1 MNVSPRTTDR
11 VEGGA
16 LGQPQPCKRE
26 KQEQEDPGSRPWVA
40 HVTEQAVAALWGHG
54 DHQAKS
60 CRGDRVITLVLSW
73 QVDPDDVLTKEEQI
87 YLLVEAKEKCQ
98 RDIKAQLEKIK
109 GSVPP
114 LHMGQPAPVELAT
127 LWKMLSPPM
136 GAGWGQGHMAPK
148 GLWSCRHSGCSG
160 RDVSPSLAL
169 PAAPPALQARADC
182 VAAHF
187 PRSGPAHAWGSW
199 RYAVALFGDVRC
211 VFALWPDTSCLPEWD
226 GIICWPKGSPS
237 QEVSVPC
244 PDYIYDFNHKGK
256 RFHLGR
262 EQPHLGDNPPWS
274 RDVSGLPVGPSTVT
288 APVAVPRSCLQVLQ
302 CLWDLGHG
310 SQHQQDLGQLH
321 RMCSALL
328 LRQPEPREGDLACQ
342 RCWEKGLGW
351 GQGIVQQRP
360 GELLGAGG
368 SSPLT
373 PQTSPAPPVL
383 SAQRP
388 GRWAW
393 AAEGLWSSALLFQE
407 VFDRL
412 HLMYTVG
419 YSISLAC
426 LIVAVCILSYFK
438 RLHCTR
444 NYIHVHLFTSFICRA
459 VSIFVKDMVLYSGT
473 LASETEKMREDDFK
487 AEMGPSPGQR
497 SHLVGCKVVVTLFL
511 YFLATNHYWI
521 LVEGL
526 YLHSLIF
533 MAFLSN
539 KNYLWVLIIIG
550 WGLPAV
556 FVSVWASVRA
566 SLADTQC
573 WDLSAGNM
581 KWIYQVPIL
590 AAIVVN
596 FFLFLNIVRV
606 LASKLWETNT
616 GKLDPRQQYRQLL
629 KSTLVLMPLFG
640 VHYVVFM
647 AMPYTEVSGVLWQI
661 QMHYE
666 MLFNSSQGFFVA
678 FIYCF
683 CNGEVQAEIKKA
695 HFRRSLALDFKQKA
709 RATSVAGSCCYGGLA
724 SHATTSFSMS
734 LAGRGAGST
743 QQRGLLLPV
752 RGSLPGYIPSSF
764 ASDNFLPC
772 PTQEMSQKACG
783 ENIVDLADLSQHH
796 PNINKELETML

>member
-1 MNVSPRTTDR
+1 EASIPMGDIT
-11 VEGGA
+11 
-16 LGQPQPCKRE
+16 
-26 KQEQEDPGSRPWVA
+26 
-40 HVTEQAVAALWGHG
+40 AALLCC
-54 DHQAKS
+54 S
-60 CRGDRVITLVLSW
+60 LLSSVW
-73 QVDPDDVLTKEEQI
+73 ALVDPDDVLTKEEQI

-98 RDIKAQLEKIK
+98 RYIKAQLEKIK
-109 GSVPP
+109 
-114 LHMGQPAPVELAT
+114 
-127 LWKMLSPPM
+127 
-136 GAGWGQGHMAPK
+136 
-148 GLWSCRHSGCSG
+148 
-160 RDVSPSLAL
+160 
-169 PAAPPALQARADC
+169 
-182 VAAHF
+182 
-187 PRSGPAHAWGSW
+187 
-199 RYAVALFGDVRC
+199 
-211 VFALWPDTSCLPEWD
+211 DTSCLPEWD

-256 RFHLGR
+256 RHAYR
-262 EQPHLGDNPPWS
+262 YC
-274 RDVSGLPVGPSTVT
+274 STYGT
-288 APVAVPRSCLQVLQ
+288 WA
-302 CLWDLGHG
+302 
-310 SQHQQDLGQLH
+310 
-321 RMCSALL
+321 MALSIN
-328 LRQPEPREGDLACQ
+328 
-342 RCWEKGLGW
+342 K
-351 GQGIVQQRP
+351 
-360 GELLGAGG
+360 
-368 SSPLT
+368 T
-373 PQTSPAPPVL
+373 
-383 SAQRP
+383 
-388 GRWAW
+388 WANYT
-393 AAEGLWSSALLFQE
+393 ECALLFSSESRGHEKE

-412 HLMYTVG
+412 HMMYTVG
-419 YSISLAC
+419 YSISLGS
-426 LIVAVCILSYFK
+426 LIIAVCILSYFK

-444 NYIHVHLFTSFICRA
+444 NYIHIHLFTSFICRA

-473 LASETEKMREDDFK
+473 LASETEKMLEYDFK

-497 SHLVGCKVVVTLFL
+497 RHLASGVGCKVVVTLFL

-550 WGLPAV
+550 WGVPAV
-556 FVSVWASVRA
+556 FVSVWTSVRA
-566 SLADTQC
+566 SLADTEC

-709 RATSVAGSCCYGGLA
+709 RATSASGSCCYGGLA
-724 SHATTSFSMS
+724 SHATTSFSIS
-734 LAGRGAGST
+734 LAGRGTGST
-743 QQRGLLLPV
+743 QQHGLLLPACA
-752 RGSLPGYIPSSF
+752 SLPGYVPSSF
-764 ASDNFLPC
+764 AADNFLPC
-772 PTQEMSQKACG
+772 PTQMSQKACG
-783 ENIVDLADLSQHH
+783 ENIVDLTDLNQRH
-796 PNINKELETML
+796 PNLNKELETML

>member
-1 MNVSPRTTDR
+1 GIT
-11 VEGGA
+11 
-16 LGQPQPCKRE
+16 
-26 KQEQEDPGSRPWVA
+26 
-40 HVTEQAVAALWGHG
+40 AALL
-54 DHQAKS
+54 
-60 CRGDRVITLVLSW
+60 CCCLLSSVRAL
-73 QVDPDDVLTKEEQI
+73 VDPDDVLTKEEQI

-109 GSVPP
+109 
-114 LHMGQPAPVELAT
+114 
-127 LWKMLSPPM
+127 
-136 GAGWGQGHMAPK
+136 
-148 GLWSCRHSGCSG
+148 
-160 RDVSPSLAL
+160 
-169 PAAPPALQARADC
+169 
-182 VAAHF
+182 
-187 PRSGPAHAWGSW
+187 
-199 RYAVALFGDVRC
+199 
-211 VFALWPDTSCLPEWD
+211 DTSCLPEWD

-244 PDYIYDFNHKGK
+244 PDYIYDFNH
-256 RFHLGR
+256 
-262 EQPHLGDNPPWS
+262 E
-274 RDVSGLPVGPSTVT
+274 
-288 APVAVPRSCLQVLQ
+288 
-302 CLWDLGHG
+302 GHAY
-310 SQHQQDLGQLH
+310 
-321 RMCSALL
+321 RYCSAY
-328 LRQPEPREGDLACQ
+328 GTWAM
-342 RCWEKGLGW
+342 
-351 GQGIVQQRP
+351 
-360 GELLGAGG
+360 A
-368 SSPLT
+368 
-373 PQTSPAPPVL
+373 L
-383 SAQRP
+383 SINKT
-388 GRWAW
+388 WANYT
-393 AAEGLWSSALLFQE
+393 ECALLFSSESRSREKE

-412 HLMYTVG
+412 HLMYTIG
-419 YSISLAC
+419 YSISLAS
-426 LIVAVCILSYFK
+426 LTVAVCILSYFK

-444 NYIHVHLFTSFICRA
+444 NYIHVHLFASFICRA
-459 VSIFVKDMVLYSGT
+459 VSIFVKDTVLYSGT
-473 LASETEKMREDDFK
+473 LASETEKMREEDLK
-487 AEMGPSPGQR
+487 AEMGPSSGQR
-497 SHLVGCKVVVTLFL
+497 SPLASTSLTIHPQVGCKVVVTLFL

-616 GKLDPRQQYRQLL
+616 GKLDPRQQYRKLL

-709 RATSVAGSCCYGGLA
+709 RATSAAGSCCYGGLA

-734 LAGRGAGST
+734 LAGRGPGGT
-743 QQRGLLLPV
+743 QQRGLLLPA
-752 RGSLPGYIPSSF
+752 RTSRPGYIPGSF
-764 ASDNFLPC
+764 ASDNPLPC
-772 PTQEMSQKACG
+772 PAQETSQKACG
-783 ENIVDLADLSQHH
+783 ENTMDLAELNQRH
-796 PNINKELETML
+796 PNLSKELETML

>member
-1 MNVSPRTTDR
+1 S
-11 VEGGA
+11 
-16 LGQPQPCKRE
+16 
-26 KQEQEDPGSRPWVA
+26 
-40 HVTEQAVAALWGHG
+40 
-54 DHQAKS
+54 
-60 CRGDRVITLVLSW
+60 TLVGGITVALLYCCLLSSAW
-73 QVDPDDVLTKEEQI
+73 ALVDPDDVLTKEEQI

-98 RDIKAQLEKIK
+98 RDIKAQLEVK
-109 GSVPP
+109 
-114 LHMGQPAPVELAT
+114 
-127 LWKMLSPPM
+127 
-136 GAGWGQGHMAPK
+136 
-148 GLWSCRHSGCSG
+148 
-160 RDVSPSLAL
+160 
-169 PAAPPALQARADC
+169 
-182 VAAHF
+182 
-187 PRSGPAHAWGSW
+187 
-199 RYAVALFGDVRC
+199 
-211 VFALWPDTSCLPEWD
+211 DTNCPPEWD
-226 GIICWPKGSPS
+226 GIICWPKGSPG

-244 PDYIYDFNHKGK
+244 PDYIYDFNHQ
-256 RFHLGR
+256 GR
-262 EQPHLGDNPPWS
+262 AY
-274 RDVSGLPVGPSTVT
+274 RY
-288 APVAVPRSCLQVLQ
+288 
-302 CLWDLGHG
+302 
-310 SQHQQDLGQLH
+310 
-321 RMCSALL
+321 CSAY
-328 LRQPEPREGDLACQ
+328 
-342 RCWEKGLGW
+342 
-351 GQGIVQQRP
+351 
-360 GELLGAGG
+360 G
-368 SSPLT
+368 SW
-373 PQTSPAPPVL
+373 AVAL
-383 SAQRP
+383 SINKT
-388 GRWAW
+388 WANYT
-393 AAEGLWSSALLFQE
+393 ECALLFSSESRSREKE

-419 YSISLAC
+419 YSISLAS

-459 VSIFVKDMVLYSGT
+459 VSIFVKDLVLYSST
-473 LASETEKMREDDFK
+473 LPSEMEKVREDDFK
-487 AEMGPSPGQR
+487 AGMGPSGQPGVGASLTICPQ
-497 SHLVGCKVVVTLFL
+497 VGCKVVVTLFL

-556 FVSVWASVRA
+556 FVSIWASVRA

-606 LASKLWETNT
+606 LASKLWGTNT

-709 RATSVAGSCCYGGLA
+709 RATSAAGSCCYGGLA

-743 QQRGLLLPV
+743 QQRGPLLPAHA
-752 RGSLPGYIPSSF
+752 SLPGYVPGSF
-764 ASDNFLPC
+764 ASGHFLPRT
-772 PTQEMSQKACG
+772 TQEMSQKACG
-783 ENIVDLADLSQHH
+783 EHMADLTDPNQGH
-796 PNINKELETML
+796 PKLNKELETML

>member
-1 MNVSPRTTDR
+1 EASVP
-11 VEGGA
+11 VGGITVA
-16 LGQPQPCKRE
+16 LLCCCLL
-26 KQEQEDPGSRPWVA
+26 SSAW
-40 HVTEQAVAALWGHG
+40 AL
-54 DHQAKS
+54 
-60 CRGDRVITLVLSW
+60 
-73 QVDPDDVLTKEEQI
+73 VDPDDVLTKEEQI

-109 GSVPP
+109 
-114 LHMGQPAPVELAT
+114 
-127 LWKMLSPPM
+127 
-136 GAGWGQGHMAPK
+136 
-148 GLWSCRHSGCSG
+148 
-160 RDVSPSLAL
+160 
-169 PAAPPALQARADC
+169 
-182 VAAHF
+182 
-187 PRSGPAHAWGSW
+187 
-199 RYAVALFGDVRC
+199 
-211 VFALWPDTSCLPEWD
+211 DTSCLPEWD

-244 PDYIYDFNHKGK
+244 PDYIYDFNHKGHAY
-256 RFHLGR
+256 RY
-262 EQPHLGDNPPWS
+262 
-274 RDVSGLPVGPSTVT
+274 
-288 APVAVPRSCLQVLQ
+288 
-302 CLWDLGHG
+302 
-310 SQHQQDLGQLH
+310 
-321 RMCSALL
+321 CSAY
-328 LRQPEPREGDLACQ
+328 GTWAM
-342 RCWEKGLGW
+342 
-351 GQGIVQQRP
+351 
-360 GELLGAGG
+360 A
-368 SSPLT
+368 
-373 PQTSPAPPVL
+373 L
-383 SAQRP
+383 SINKT
-388 GRWAW
+388 WANYT
-393 AAEGLWSSALLFQE
+393 ECALLFSSESRSREKE

-419 YSISLAC
+419 YSISLAS
-426 LIVAVCILSYFK
+426 LTVAVCILSYFK

-487 AEMGPSPGQR
+487 AEMGPLPGQR
-497 SHLVGCKVVVTLFL
+497 NHLASGMAEAEAGVGCKVVVTLFL

-616 GKLDPRQQYRQLL
+616 GKLDPRQHISPLRKLL

-666 MLFNSSQGFFVA
+666 MLFNSSQGFLVA

-709 RATSVAGSCCYGGLA
+709 RATSAAGSCCSGGLA
-724 SHATTSFSMS
+724 SHGTTSFSVS

-743 QQRGLLLPV
+743 QQRRLLLPACA
-752 RGSLPGYIPSSF
+752 SLPGYIPSSF
-764 ASDNFLPC
+764 ASENFLPC
-772 PTQEMSQKACG
+772 PTQEMSQKARG
-783 ENIVDLADLSQHH
+783 ENTVGLTDLNQRH
-796 PNINKELETML
+796 PNLNKELETML

>member
-1 MNVSPRTTDR
+1 EASVPA
-11 VEGGA
+11 GGI
-16 LGQPQPCKRE
+16 
-26 KQEQEDPGSRPWVA
+26 
-40 HVTEQAVAALWGHG
+40 TAALLCSWLLSS
-54 DHQAKS
+54 AWA
-60 CRGDRVITLVLSW
+60 LVDS
-73 QVDPDDVLTKEEQI
+73 DDVLTKEEQI

-98 RDIKAQLEKIK
+98 RDIKTQLEKIK
-109 GSVPP
+109 
-114 LHMGQPAPVELAT
+114 
-127 LWKMLSPPM
+127 
-136 GAGWGQGHMAPK
+136 
-148 GLWSCRHSGCSG
+148 
-160 RDVSPSLAL
+160 
-169 PAAPPALQARADC
+169 
-182 VAAHF
+182 
-187 PRSGPAHAWGSW
+187 
-199 RYAVALFGDVRC
+199 
-211 VFALWPDTSCLPEWD
+211 DTSCLPEWD

-244 PDYIYDFNHKGK
+244 PDYIYDFNHKG
-256 RFHLGR
+256 RAYR
-262 EQPHLGDNPPWS
+262 Y
-274 RDVSGLPVGPSTVT
+274 
-288 APVAVPRSCLQVLQ
+288 
-302 CLWDLGHG
+302 
-310 SQHQQDLGQLH
+310 
-321 RMCSALL
+321 CSAYGTWAVAL
-328 LRQPEPREGDLACQ
+328 
-342 RCWEKGLGW
+342 
-351 GQGIVQQRP
+351 
-360 GELLGAGG
+360 
-368 SSPLT
+368 SSNKT
-373 PQTSPAPPVL
+373 
-383 SAQRP
+383 
-388 GRWAW
+388 WANYT
-393 AAEGLWSSALLFQE
+393 ECALLFSSESRSREKE

-412 HLMYTVG
+412 HLMYTIG
-419 YSISLAC
+419 YSISLAS

-459 VSIFVKDMVLYSGT
+459 ASIFVKDMVLYSGT
-473 LASETEKMREDDFK
+473 VASETDKMQEDDFK
-487 AEMGPSPGQR
+487 AEMGPSLGQR
-497 SHLVGCKVVVTLFL
+497 SHLASVVVTLFL

-606 LASKLWETNT
+606 LASKLRETNT

-695 HFRRSLALDFKQKA
+695 RFRRSLALDFKQQA
-709 RATSVAGSCCYGGLA
+709 RATSAAGSCCGGLA
-724 SHATTSFSMS
+724 SHATTSFSTS

-743 QQRGLLLPV
+743 QQRGLLLPA
-752 RGSLPGYIPSSF
+752 RASLPGYIPPSF
-764 ASDNFLPC
+764 ASENFLSV
-772 PTQEMSQKACG
+772 PTQEMSQKAFG
-783 ENIVDLADLSQHH
+783 ENIGGLTELNQDQ
-796 PNINKELETML
+796 PNLNKELETML

>member
-1 MNVSPRTTDR
+1 EASIPV
-11 VEGGA
+11 GGI
-16 LGQPQPCKRE
+16 
-26 KQEQEDPGSRPWVA
+26 
-40 HVTEQAVAALWGHG
+40 TAALL
-54 DHQAKS
+54 
-60 CRGDRVITLVLSW
+60 CCCLLSSAW
-73 QVDPDDVLTKEEQI
+73 ALVDPDDVLTKEEQI

-109 GSVPP
+109 
-114 LHMGQPAPVELAT
+114 
-127 LWKMLSPPM
+127 
-136 GAGWGQGHMAPK
+136 
-148 GLWSCRHSGCSG
+148 
-160 RDVSPSLAL
+160 
-169 PAAPPALQARADC
+169 
-182 VAAHF
+182 
-187 PRSGPAHAWGSW
+187 
-199 RYAVALFGDVRC
+199 
-211 VFALWPDTSCLPEWD
+211 DTSCLPEWD

-244 PDYIYDFNHKGK
+244 PDYIYDFNHKGHAY
-256 RFHLGR
+256 RY
-262 EQPHLGDNPPWS
+262 
-274 RDVSGLPVGPSTVT
+274 
-288 APVAVPRSCLQVLQ
+288 
-302 CLWDLGHG
+302 
-310 SQHQQDLGQLH
+310 
-321 RMCSALL
+321 CSAY
-328 LRQPEPREGDLACQ
+328 GTWAM
-342 RCWEKGLGW
+342 
-351 GQGIVQQRP
+351 
-360 GELLGAGG
+360 A
-368 SSPLT
+368 
-373 PQTSPAPPVL
+373 L
-383 SAQRP
+383 SINKT
-388 GRWAW
+388 WANYT
-393 AAEGLWSSALLFQE
+393 ECALLFSSESRSREKE

-412 HLMYTVG
+412 HMMYTIG
-419 YSISLAC
+419 YSISLGS

-444 NYIHVHLFTSFICRA
+444 NYIHIHLFTSFICRA

-473 LASETEKMREDDFK
+473 LAGEMEKMREDDFK

-497 SHLVGCKVVVTLFL
+497 SHLASGVGCKVVVTLFL

-556 FVSVWASVRA
+556 FVSVWTSVRA
-566 SLADTQC
+566 SLADTEC
-573 WDLSAGNM
+573 WDLSAGNL

-616 GKLDPRQQYRQLL
+616 GKLDPRQQYRQALAA
-629 KSTLVLMPLFG
+629 STLVLMPLFG

-683 CNGEVQAEIKKA
+683 CNGEVQVEIKKA

-709 RATSVAGSCCYGGLA
+709 RATSAAGSCCYGGLA

-743 QQRGLLLPV
+743 QQRGLLLPACA
-752 RGSLPGYIPSSF
+752 SPPGYVPSSF
-764 ASDNFLPC
+764 GSGNFLPC
-772 PTQEMSQKACG
+772 PTQMSQKACG
-783 ENIVDLADLSQHH
+783 ETVVDLTDLNQHH
-796 PNINKELETML
+796 SNLNKELETML